1 MSADPS
7 ATATADPLYDP
18 PGSSAGSSG
27 LTGVPYHWLTP
38 EAPNA
43 SSCMLALPTMAASA
57 ARAPAMH
64 AASRAAGSAIA
75 ATALQPAVVGTPA
88 TSMTSLTAMRGPL
101 PGWSSRGMEVA

>member
-7 ATATADPLYDP
+7 ATATADPLDDP

-27 LTGVPYHWLTP
+27 LTGVPDRGLTP

-43 SSCMLALPTMAASA
+43 SSAMLALPTMAASA

-75 ATALQPAVVGTPA
+75 ATALQPAGVGTPA
-88 TSMTSLTAMRGPL
+88 ASVTSFTPGRGPL
-101 PGWSSRGMEVA
+101 PGWSSRVM